1 MNLEKQSYKSNFK
14 PKAKKKP
21 VAKQTIN
28 LPSDRQ
34 ILDTL
39 YSHYGKPQ
47 NIVKEKVK
55 LFQEYSTP
63 AGWKRPDWIKGEYQL
78 GRVNVYTK
86 ADDYDKYL
94 FGGSATIREEGVG
107 SWFVGVSETHVKV
120 WISDKV
126 DAILEI
132 GA

>member
-28 LPSDRQ
+28 LPTDRQ

>member
-1 MNLEKQSYKSNFK
+1 MNLENNLTNLTSNQRQRANRYRK
-14 PKAKKKP
+14 
-21 VAKQTIN
+21 TIN
-28 LPSDRQ
+28 LPTDRQ

-94 FGGSATIREEGVG
+94 FGGSAVIREEGVG